1 MPFPVAGILF
11 LSNTLGGIFLILIV
25 IAWVIGLVDVLFR
38 RHDLTTTKRLVWALT
53 IFILPLV
60 GTLLYFALR
69 PTLPEEA
76 ETIIS
81 ARTRS

>member
-11 LSNTLGGIFLILIV
+11 LSNTLGGILLVLIV
-25 IAWVIGLVDVLFR
+25 IAWAIGLVDVLFR
-38 RHDLTTTKRLVWALT
+38 RHDLTGAKRLVWALT

-76 ETIIS
+76 EKIIS
-81 ARTRS
+81 SKTRA